1 MVWERKQKGKEN
13 RRDLGL
19 RQVLENRTGC
29 MLHWHIESLHYVQP
43 LMTLFRV
50 TYLCSWSIQVDKWY
64 QVMHST
70 LSNLGIPFNS
80 KESADFVQIRPK
92 RSSSQALAFFRY
104 SQSPIFL
111 GPGTNRAQSTGHVTS
126 LALKGPYSDFP
137 TCKTWSSWYKWRLN
151 LVESTNN

>member
-13 RRDLGL
+13 HRDLGL

-92 RSSSQALAFFRY
+92 RSSSQALPF
-104 SQSPIFL
+104 SDIL
-111 GPGTNRAQSTGHVTS
+111 RA
-126 LALKGPYSDFP
+126 LCLDFP
-137 TCKTWSSWYKWRLN
+137 WSRHKPRSEHWACDKLSPERPLFRLSD
-151 LVESTNN
+151 LQDLK